1 MKYKIAIGNTIDV
14 DVVGKIEEGGSSPKN
29 FKFKLKCERLGQEEM
44 LQRMQNKDE
53 SVKEFIESV
62 TTGWS
67 DQRLVLNDDDTPA
80 DYTPDALV
88 ALMSIAGM
96 PMFLYQA
103 YLKAVAVKEKN

>member
-1 MKYKIAIGNTIDV
+1 MKYKIAIGNKIDV
-14 DVVGKIEEGGSSPKN
+14 DVIGKIEEVGGSPKN

-44 LQRMQNKDE
+44 FQRMENKNE
-53 SVKEFIESV
+53 SYKEFIESV

-80 DYTPDALV
+80 DYSPDALV

-96 PMFLYQA
+96 PSFLWNA